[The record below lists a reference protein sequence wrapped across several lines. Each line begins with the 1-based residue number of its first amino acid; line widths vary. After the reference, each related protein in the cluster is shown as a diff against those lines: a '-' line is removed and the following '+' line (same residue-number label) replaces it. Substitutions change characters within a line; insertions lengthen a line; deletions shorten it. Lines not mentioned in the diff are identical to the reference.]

1 LRALGFALERAVPS
15 SKTHS
20 SIDASECLRFTQG
33 VPEHA
38 GINEMLAPSCWQAS
52 GKICSL
58 ALAASCVRQH
68 HQSML
73 SLFAA
78 SRIEPSSP
86 QNVIE
91 MGST

>member
-1 LRALGFALERAVPS
+1 MPALWRKAFR
-15 SKTHS
+15 
-20 SIDASECLRFTQG
+20 IM
-33 VPEHA
+33 PESMT
-38 GINEMLAPSCWQAS
+38 MLAHSHWQAS

-58 ALAASCVRQH
+58 ALAASCVPQH

-78 SRIEPSSP
+78 SRIELSSP
-86 QNVIE
+86 QINIE